1 MLWKDLA
8 KALLHPARMPVVPA
22 FFFLLILLLSAR
34 YFWLQDEAMSH
45 ACALGAVSF
54 QCSLRSSLGILMYTK
69 ALGILSIPVA
79 GLALWIRRPVVMVPA
94 LALTLMA
101 LVFYNADYGAVAAT
115 IMVVAVARSPRCVS
129 MSVKPQCEG
138 ASHSGKDLESSAMVA
153 EPVVSDRSSR

>member
-1 MLWKDLA
+1 MLWKDLV
-8 KALLHPARMPVVPA
+8 KALLHPARMPVVLA

-34 YFWLQDEAMSH
+34 YFWLQDGAMSH

-69 ALGILSIPVA
+69 VLGIVSIPAA
-79 GLALWIRRPVVMVPA
+79 GLALWFRRPVVMVPA

-115 IMVVAVARSPRCVS
+115 IMVVAVARSPCCVS
-129 MSVKPQCEG
+129 VATKPQGEG
-138 ASHSGKDLESSAMVA
+138 ASHSGQDLDGSAMAVR
-153 EPVVSDRSSR
+153 PVVSDRSSR